1 MFSLKKLL
9 KKDTTSEQEA
19 VSQDSEYEILEV
31 TELSFIQTAK
41 IWVKKFFKVKKH
53 VIITAVSGGAAIAA
67 VAGIVITVSVVS
79 HIGKQKS
86 TDVAAVIED
95 TSTQMETAE
104 EIKAP
109 VLSLYLE
116 AVADENTIT
125 ASVYG
130 EDGEI
135 LSGHE
140 LVFNLLSGSKE
151 DNEEQI
157 EKLKSAYVGQN
168 VEDVDKEVYEDD
180 DKDGIVLMPDL
191 ETGTYTLVVQAEEGY
206 KTPDAAEATVE
217 TFAVMDNI
225 MEKVVADSAAT
236 QKEDPSKNR
245 ANSTPAV
252 SVPETTAAA
261 GEVNV
266 TTLKKSGDNIIY
278 KITGRS
284 TIQLTDDQVSKYTA
298 GSVLI
303 DNNSVSAYSGYIYET
318 GKVQVTGGQ
327 ADVVTKFLVPEYN
340 ISAENVEITD
350 NTTMLLADNVKETA
364 AESKETQNETKT
376 SVGETVKESTK
387 AEETTQSQETT
398 KSDNIKP
405 SNAEST
411 TAGKNYVLFSLEA
424 ETETIYANGWQNI
437 QGKTYYF
444 RDSQAVTGWN
454 QIDGLQYY
462 FNADGSLGS
471 HLVIDISTYNGDI
484 NWNQVK
490 AAGIDYAIIRV
501 GYRGYETARLVK
513 DKRFDTNMRN
523 ATAAG
528 VKVGAYIVTQAVNTN
543 EAVEEA
549 SFIIS
554 ACSGY
559 NVSLPLAIDVESAG
573 NGSGRGD
580 KISVAERTAVI
591 NAFVQTVRG
600 SGYSAMVYANKDWM
614 TNRINAGGLV
624 GGSTVWLAQYRSSCT
639 YGGSYQMWQFTESGS
654 ISGISGNVD
663 ISAWK
668 Y

>member
-9 KKDTTSEQEA
+9 KKDTISEQEV
-19 VSQDSEYEILEV
+19 VSQDSEYEMLEI

-41 IWVKKFFKVKKH
+41 IWLQDFFRVKKH
-53 VIITAVSGGAAIAA
+53 VIITAVCGGAVVVA
-67 VAGIVITVSVVS
+67 VAGIVITVSFVS
-79 HIGKQKS
+79 RIGKQKS
-86 TDVAAVIED
+86 TDVAAAIED

-104 EIKAP
+104 EMKAP

-135 LSGHE
+135 LSGHN

-151 DNEEQI
+151 DNEEKI
-157 EKLKSAYVGQN
+157 EKLKSAYAGQN

-180 DKDGIVLMPDL
+180 DKDGTVLMPDL

-217 TFAVMDNI
+217 TFAVMDDI

-245 ANSTPAV
+245 SNSSPAV
-252 SVPETTAAA
+252 SVPETTASA

-266 TTLKKSGDNIIY
+266 TALKKSGDNIIY

-284 TIQLTDDQVSKYTA
+284 TMQLTDDEAARYTA

-303 DNNSVSAYSGYIYET
+303 DDQSVSAYSGYIYET
-318 GKVQVTGGQ
+318 GKIQITGGQ
-327 ADVVTKFLVPEYN
+327 ADVVTKFLVPERN
-340 ISAENVEITD
+340 ISAENVEMTN
-350 NTTMLLADNVKETA
+350 NTTVFADNLKETA
-364 AESKETQNETKT
+364 AGTKETQSETKT
-376 SVGETVKESTK
+376 IGESTK
-387 AEETTQSQETT
+387 SEETTKGENT
-398 KSDNIKP
+398 KPSDNQ
-405 SNAEST
+405 SMA
-411 TAGKNYVLFSLEA
+411 ARKNYVLLSLEA
-424 ETETIYANGWQNI
+424 ETETVYADGWQNI

-444 RDSQAVTGWN
+444 RNSQAVTGWN

-462 FNADGSLGS
+462 FNGDGSLGS
-471 HLVIDISTYNGDI
+471 HLVIDVSTYNGDI
-484 NWNQVK
+484 DWNRVK

-559 NVSLPLAIDVESAG
+559 NVFLPLAIDVESAG
-573 NGSGRGD
+573 NGRGRGD

-591 NAFVQTVRG
+591 NAFVQTIRG
-600 SGYSAMVYANKDWM
+600 AGYSAMVYANKDWM
-614 TNRINAGGLV
+614 TNRINAGGLAS
-624 GGSTVWLAQYRSSCT
+624 GSTVWLAQYRSSCT

-654 ISGISGNVD
+654 IPGISGNVD
-663 ISAWK
+663 MSAWK

>member
-1 MFSLKKLL
+1 MFSLKKLF
-9 KKDTTSEQEA
+9 KKDTISEQEV
-19 VSQDSEYEILEV
+19 VSQDSEYEILEI

-41 IWVKKFFKVKKH
+41 IWLQNFFRVKKH
-53 VIITAVSGGAAIAA
+53 VIITAVSGGAVVVA

-79 HIGKQKS
+79 RIGKQKS
-86 TDVAAVIED
+86 TDVAAAIED

-104 EIKAP
+104 EMKAP

-135 LSGHE
+135 LSGHN

-157 EKLKSAYVGQN
+157 EKLKSAYAGQN

-180 DKDGIVLMPDL
+180 DKDGTVLMPDL

-206 KTPDAAEATVE
+206 KTSDAAEATVE
-217 TFAVMDNI
+217 TFAVMDDI

-236 QKEDPSKNR
+236 QKEDPSKHR
-245 ANSTPAV
+245 SNSSPAV
-252 SVPETTAAA
+252 SVPETTASA
-261 GEVNV
+261 GQVNV
-266 TTLKKSGDNIIY
+266 TALKKSGDNIIY

-284 TIQLTDDQVSKYTA
+284 TMQLTDDEAARYTA

-303 DNNSVSAYSGYIYET
+303 DDHSVSAYSGYIYET
-318 GKVQVTGGQ
+318 GKIQITGGQ
-327 ADVVTKFLVPEYN
+327 ADVVTKFLVPERN
-340 ISAENVEITD
+340 ISAENVEMIN
-350 NTTMLLADNVKETA
+350 NTTVFADNLKETA
-364 AESKETQNETKT
+364 AGTKETQSETKT
-376 SVGETVKESTK
+376 TGESTK
-387 AEETTQSQETT
+387 SEETTKGENT
-398 KSDNIKP
+398 KPSDNQ
-405 SNAEST
+405 SMA
-411 TAGKNYVLFSLEA
+411 ARKNYVLLSLEA
-424 ETETIYANGWQNI
+424 ETETVYADGWQNI

-444 RDSQAVTGWN
+444 RNSQAVTGWN

-462 FNADGSLGS
+462 FNGDGSLGS
-471 HLVIDISTYNGDI
+471 HLVIDVSTYNGDI
-484 NWNQVK
+484 DWNRVK
-490 AAGIDYAIIRV
+490 EAGIDYAIIRV

-513 DKRFDTNMRN
+513 DKRFDTNMSN

-554 ACSGY
+554 SCSGY

-591 NAFVQTVRG
+591 NAFVQTIRG
-600 SGYSAMVYANKDWM
+600 AGYSAMVYANKDWM
-614 TNRINAGGLV
+614 TNRINAGGLAS
-624 GGSTVWLAQYRSSCT
+624 GSTVWLAQYRSSCT

-654 ISGISGNVD
+654 IPGISGNVD
-663 ISAWK
+663 MSAWK

>member
-1 MFSLKKLL
+1 MFSLKKLF
-9 KKDTTSEQEA
+9 KKDTISEQEV
-19 VSQDSEYEILEV
+19 VSQDSEYEILEI

-41 IWVKKFFKVKKH
+41 IWLQNFFRVKKH
-53 VIITAVSGGAAIAA
+53 VIITAVSGGAVVVA

-79 HIGKQKS
+79 RIGKQKS
-86 TDVAAVIED
+86 TDVAAAIED

-104 EIKAP
+104 EMKAP

-135 LSGHE
+135 LSGHN

-151 DNEEQI
+151 DNEEKI
-157 EKLKSAYVGQN
+157 EKLKSAYSGQN

-180 DKDGIVLMPDL
+180 DKDGTVLMPDL

-217 TFAVMDNI
+217 TFAVMDDI

-236 QKEDPSKNR
+236 QKEDPSKHR
-245 ANSTPAV
+245 SNSSPAV
-252 SVPETTAAA
+252 SVPETTASA
-261 GEVNV
+261 GQVNV
-266 TTLKKSGDNIIY
+266 TALKKSGDNIIY

-284 TIQLTDDQVSKYTA
+284 TMQLTDDEAARYTA

-303 DNNSVSAYSGYIYET
+303 DDHSVSAYSGYIYET
-318 GKVQVTGGQ
+318 GKIQITGGQ
-327 ADVVTKFLVPEYN
+327 ADVVTKFLVPERN
-340 ISAENVEITD
+340 ISAENVEMIN
-350 NTTMLLADNVKETA
+350 NTTVFADNLKETA
-364 AESKETQNETKT
+364 AGTKETQSETKT
-376 SVGETVKESTK
+376 TGESTK
-387 AEETTQSQETT
+387 SEETTKGENT
-398 KSDNIKP
+398 KPSDNQ
-405 SNAEST
+405 SMA
-411 TAGKNYVLFSLEA
+411 ARKNYVLLSLEA
-424 ETETIYANGWQNI
+424 ETETVYADGWQNI

-444 RDSQAVTGWN
+444 RNSQAVTGWN

-462 FNADGSLGS
+462 FNGDGSLGS
-471 HLVIDISTYNGDI
+471 HLVIDVSTYNGDI
-484 NWNQVK
+484 DWNRVK
-490 AAGIDYAIIRV
+490 EAGIDYAIIRV

-513 DKRFDTNMRN
+513 DKRFDTNMSN

-543 EAVEEA
+543 EDVEEA

-554 ACSGY
+554 SCSGY

-591 NAFVQTVRG
+591 NAFVQTIRG
-600 SGYSAMVYANKDWM
+600 AGYSAMVYANKDWM
-614 TNRINAGGLV
+614 TNRINAGGLAS
-624 GGSTVWLAQYRSSCT
+624 GSTVWLAQYRSSCT

-654 ISGISGNVD
+654 IPGISGNVD
-663 ISAWK
+663 MSAWK

>member
-1 MFSLKKLL
+1 MFSLKKLF
-9 KKDTTSEQEA
+9 KKDTISEQDV
-19 VSQDSEYEILEV
+19 VSHDSEYEILEI

-41 IWVKKFFKVKKH
+41 IWLQDFFRVKKH
-53 VIITAVSGGAAIAA
+53 VIITAVSGGAVVVA

-79 HIGKQKS
+79 RIGKQKS
-86 TDVAAVIED
+86 TDVAAAIED

-104 EIKAP
+104 EMKAP

-135 LSGHE
+135 LSGHN

-157 EKLKSAYVGQN
+157 EKLKSAYAGQN

-180 DKDGIVLMPDL
+180 DKDGTVLMPDL

-217 TFAVMDNI
+217 TFAVMDDI

-236 QKEDPSKNR
+236 QKEDPSKHR
-245 ANSTPAV
+245 SNSSPAV
-252 SVPETTAAA
+252 SVPETTASA
-261 GEVNV
+261 GQVNV
-266 TTLKKSGDNIIY
+266 TALKKSGDNIIY

-284 TIQLTDDQVSKYTA
+284 TMQLTDDEAARYTA

-303 DNNSVSAYSGYIYET
+303 DDHSVSAYSGYIYET
-318 GKVQVTGGQ
+318 GKIQITGGQ
-327 ADVVTKFLVPEYN
+327 ADVVTKFLVPERN
-340 ISAENVEITD
+340 ISAENVEMIN
-350 NTTMLLADNVKETA
+350 NTTVFADNLKETA
-364 AESKETQNETKT
+364 AGTKETQSETKT
-376 SVGETVKESTK
+376 TGESTK
-387 AEETTQSQETT
+387 SEETTKGENT
-398 KSDNIKP
+398 KPSDNQ
-405 SNAEST
+405 SMA
-411 TAGKNYVLFSLEA
+411 ARKNYVLLSLEA
-424 ETETIYANGWQNI
+424 ETETVYADGWQNI

-444 RDSQAVTGWN
+444 RNSQAVTGWN

-462 FNADGSLGS
+462 FNGDGSLGS
-471 HLVIDISTYNGDI
+471 HLVIDVSNYNGDI
-484 NWNQVK
+484 DWNRVK
-490 AAGIDYAIIRV
+490 EAGIDYAIIRV

-513 DKRFDTNMRN
+513 DKRFDTNMSN

-554 ACSGY
+554 SCSGY

-591 NAFVQTVRG
+591 NAFVQTIRG
-600 SGYSAMVYANKDWM
+600 AGYSAMVYANKDWM
-614 TNRINAGGLV
+614 TNRINAGGLAS
-624 GGSTVWLAQYRSSCT
+624 GSTVWLAQYRSSCT

-654 ISGISGNVD
+654 IPGISGNVD
-663 ISAWK
+663 MSAWK

>member
-1 MFSLKKLL
+1 MFSLKKLF
-9 KKDTTSEQEA
+9 KKDTISEQEV
-19 VSQDSEYEILEV
+19 VSQDSEYEILEI

-41 IWVKKFFKVKKH
+41 IWLQNFFRVKKH
-53 VIITAVSGGAAIAA
+53 VIITAVSGGAVVVA

-79 HIGKQKS
+79 RIGKQKS
-86 TDVAAVIED
+86 TDVAAAIED

-104 EIKAP
+104 EMKAP

-135 LSGHE
+135 LSGHN

-151 DNEEQI
+151 DNEEKI
-157 EKLKSAYVGQN
+157 EKLKSAYAGQN

-180 DKDGIVLMPDL
+180 DKDGTVLMPDL

-217 TFAVMDNI
+217 TFAVMDDI

-236 QKEDPSKNR
+236 QKEDPSKHR
-245 ANSTPAV
+245 SNSSPAV
-252 SVPETTAAA
+252 SVPETTASA
-261 GEVNV
+261 GQVNV
-266 TTLKKSGDNIIY
+266 TALKKSGDNIIY

-284 TIQLTDDQVSKYTA
+284 TMQLTDDEAARYTA

-303 DNNSVSAYSGYIYET
+303 DDHSVSAYSGYIYET
-318 GKVQVTGGQ
+318 GKIQITGGQ
-327 ADVVTKFLVPEYN
+327 ADVVTKFLVPERN
-340 ISAENVEITD
+340 ISAENVEMIN
-350 NTTMLLADNVKETA
+350 NTTVFADNLKETA
-364 AESKETQNETKT
+364 AGTKETQSETKT
-376 SVGETVKESTK
+376 TGESTK
-387 AEETTQSQETT
+387 SEETTKGENT
-398 KSDNIKP
+398 KPSDNQ
-405 SNAEST
+405 SMA
-411 TAGKNYVLFSLEA
+411 ARKNYVLLSLEA
-424 ETETIYANGWQNI
+424 ETETVYADGWQNI

-444 RDSQAVTGWN
+444 RNSQAVTGWN

-462 FNADGSLGS
+462 FNGDGSLGS
-471 HLVIDISTYNGDI
+471 HLVIDVSTYNGDI
-484 NWNQVK
+484 DWNRVK
-490 AAGIDYAIIRV
+490 EAGIDYAIIRV

-513 DKRFDTNMRN
+513 DKRFDTNMSN

-554 ACSGY
+554 SCSGD

-591 NAFVQTVRG
+591 NAFVQTIRG
-600 SGYSAMVYANKDWM
+600 AGYSAMVYANKDWM
-614 TNRINAGGLV
+614 TNRINAGGLAS
-624 GGSTVWLAQYRSSCT
+624 GSTVWLAQYRSSCT

-654 ISGISGNVD
+654 IPGISGNVD
-663 ISAWK
+663 MSAWK

>member
-1 MFSLKKLL
+1 MFSLKKLF
-9 KKDTTSEQEA
+9 KKDTISEQEV
-19 VSQDSEYEILEV
+19 VSQDSEYEILEI

-41 IWVKKFFKVKKH
+41 IWLQNFFRVKKH
-53 VIITAVSGGAAIAA
+53 VIITAVSGGAVVVA

-79 HIGKQKS
+79 RIGKQKS
-86 TDVAAVIED
+86 TDVAAAIED

-104 EIKAP
+104 EMKAP

-135 LSGHE
+135 LSGHN

-151 DNEEQI
+151 DNEEKI
-157 EKLKSAYVGQN
+157 EKLKSAYAGQN

-180 DKDGIVLMPDL
+180 DKDGTVLMLDL

-217 TFAVMDNI
+217 TFAVMDDI

-245 ANSTPAV
+245 SNSSPAV
-252 SVPETTAAA
+252 SVPETTASA
-261 GEVNV
+261 GQVNV
-266 TTLKKSGDNIIY
+266 TALKKSGDNIIY

-284 TIQLTDDQVSKYTA
+284 TMQLTDDEAARYTA

-303 DNNSVSAYSGYIYET
+303 DDQSVSAYSGYIYET
-318 GKVQVTGGQ
+318 GKIQITGGQ
-327 ADVVTKFLVPEYN
+327 ADVVTKFLVPERN
-340 ISAENVEITD
+340 ISAENVEMIN
-350 NTTMLLADNVKETA
+350 NTTVFADNLKETA
-364 AESKETQNETKT
+364 AGTKETQSETKT
-376 SVGETVKESTK
+376 TGESTK
-387 AEETTQSQETT
+387 SEETTKGENT
-398 KSDNIKP
+398 KPSDNQ
-405 SNAEST
+405 SMA
-411 TAGKNYVLFSLEA
+411 ARKNYVLLSLEA
-424 ETETIYANGWQNI
+424 ETETVYADGWQNI

-444 RDSQAVTGWN
+444 RNSQAVTGWN

-462 FNADGSLGS
+462 FNGDGSLGS
-471 HLVIDISTYNGDI
+471 HLVIDVSTYNGDI
-484 NWNQVK
+484 DWNRVK
-490 AAGIDYAIIRV
+490 EAGIDYAIIRV

-513 DKRFDTNMRN
+513 DKRFDTNMSN

-591 NAFVQTVRG
+591 NAFVQTIRG
-600 SGYSAMVYANKDWM
+600 AGYSAMVYANKDWM
-614 TNRINAGGLV
+614 TNRINAGGLAS
-624 GGSTVWLAQYRSSCT
+624 GSTVWLAQYRSSCT

-654 ISGISGNVD
+654 IPGISGNVD
-663 ISAWK
+663 MSAWK

>member
-1 MFSLKKLL
+1 MFSLKKLF
-9 KKDTTSEQEA
+9 KKDTISEQEV
-19 VSQDSEYEILEV
+19 VSQDSEYEILEI

-41 IWVKKFFKVKKH
+41 IWLQNFFRVKKH
-53 VIITAVSGGAAIAA
+53 VIITAVSGGAVVVA

-79 HIGKQKS
+79 RIGKQKS
-86 TDVAAVIED
+86 TDVAAAIED

-104 EIKAP
+104 EMKAP

-135 LSGHE
+135 LSGHN

-151 DNEEQI
+151 DNEEKI
-157 EKLKSAYVGQN
+157 EKLKSAYAGQN
-168 VEDVDKEVYEDD
+168 VEDVDQEVYEDD
-180 DKDGIVLMPDL
+180 DKDGTVLMPDL

-217 TFAVMDNI
+217 TFAVMDDI

-236 QKEDPSKNR
+236 QKEDPSKHR
-245 ANSTPAV
+245 SNSSPAV
-252 SVPETTAAA
+252 SVPETTASA
-261 GEVNV
+261 GQVNV
-266 TTLKKSGDNIIY
+266 TALKKSGDNIIY

-284 TIQLTDDQVSKYTA
+284 TMQLTDDEAARYTA

-303 DNNSVSAYSGYIYET
+303 DDHSVSAYSGYIYET
-318 GKVQVTGGQ
+318 GKIQITGGQ
-327 ADVVTKFLVPEYN
+327 ADVVTKFLVPERN
-340 ISAENVEITD
+340 ISAENVEMIN
-350 NTTMLLADNVKETA
+350 NTTVFADNLKETA
-364 AESKETQNETKT
+364 AGTKETQSETKT
-376 SVGETVKESTK
+376 TGESTK
-387 AEETTQSQETT
+387 SEETTKGENT
-398 KSDNIKP
+398 KPSDNQ
-405 SNAEST
+405 SMA
-411 TAGKNYVLFSLEA
+411 ARKNYVLLSLEA
-424 ETETIYANGWQNI
+424 ETETVYADGWQNI

-444 RDSQAVTGWN
+444 RNSQAVTGWN

-462 FNADGSLGS
+462 FNGDGSLGS
-471 HLVIDISTYNGDI
+471 HLVIDVSTYNGYID
-484 NWNQVK
+484 WNRVK
-490 AAGIDYAIIRV
+490 EAGIDYAIIRV

-513 DKRFDTNMRN
+513 DKRFDTNMSN

-591 NAFVQTVRG
+591 NAFVQTIRG
-600 SGYSAMVYANKDWM
+600 AGYSAMVYANKDWM
-614 TNRINAGGLV
+614 TNRINAGGLAS
-624 GGSTVWLAQYRSSCT
+624 GSTVWLAQYRSSCT

-654 ISGISGNVD
+654 IPGISGNVD
-663 ISAWK
+663 MSAWK

>member
-1 MFSLKKLL
+1 MFSLKKLF
-9 KKDTTSEQEA
+9 KKDTISEQEV
-19 VSQDSEYEILEV
+19 VSQDSEYEILEI

-41 IWVKKFFKVKKH
+41 IWLQNFFRVKKH
-53 VIITAVSGGAAIAA
+53 VIITAVSGGAVVVA

-79 HIGKQKS
+79 RIGKQKS
-86 TDVAAVIED
+86 TDVAAAIED

-104 EIKAP
+104 EMKAP

-135 LSGHE
+135 LSGHN

-151 DNEEQI
+151 DNEEKI
-157 EKLKSAYVGQN
+157 EKLKSAYAGQN

-180 DKDGIVLMPDL
+180 DKDGTVLMPDL

-217 TFAVMDNI
+217 TFAVMDDI

-245 ANSTPAV
+245 SNSSPAV
-252 SVPETTAAA
+252 SVPETTASA
-261 GEVNV
+261 GQVNV
-266 TTLKKSGDNIIY
+266 TALKKSGDNIIY

-284 TIQLTDDQVSKYTA
+284 TMQLTDDEAARYTA

-303 DNNSVSAYSGYIYET
+303 DDQSVSAYSGYIYET
-318 GKVQVTGGQ
+318 GKIQITGGQ
-327 ADVVTKFLVPEYN
+327 ADVVTKFLVPERN
-340 ISAENVEITD
+340 ISAENVEMIN
-350 NTTMLLADNVKETA
+350 NTTVFADNLKETA
-364 AESKETQNETKT
+364 AGTKETQSETKT
-376 SVGETVKESTK
+376 TGESTK
-387 AEETTQSQETT
+387 SEETTKGENT
-398 KSDNIKP
+398 KPSDNQ
-405 SNAEST
+405 SMA
-411 TAGKNYVLFSLEA
+411 ARKNYVLLSLEA
-424 ETETIYANGWQNI
+424 ETETVYADGWQNI

-444 RDSQAVTGWN
+444 RNSQAVTGWN

-462 FNADGSLGS
+462 FNGDGSLGS
-471 HLVIDISTYNGDI
+471 HLVIDVSTYNGDI
-484 NWNQVK
+484 DWDRVK
-490 AAGIDYAIIRV
+490 EAGIDYAIIRV

-513 DKRFDTNMRN
+513 DKRFDTNMSN

-554 ACSGY
+554 SCSGY

-591 NAFVQTVRG
+591 NAFVQTIRG
-600 SGYSAMVYANKDWM
+600 AGYSAMVYANKDWM
-614 TNRINAGGLV
+614 TNRINAGGLAS
-624 GGSTVWLAQYRSSCT
+624 GSTVWLAQYRSSCT

-654 ISGISGNVD
+654 IPGISGNVD
-663 ISAWK
+663 MSAWK

>member
-1 MFSLKKLL
+1 MFSLKKLF
-9 KKDTTSEQEA
+9 KKDTISEQEV
-19 VSQDSEYEILEV
+19 VSQDSEYEILEI

-41 IWVKKFFKVKKH
+41 IWLQNFFRVKKH
-53 VIITAVSGGAAIAA
+53 VIITAVSGGAVVVA

-79 HIGKQKS
+79 RIGKQKS
-86 TDVAAVIED
+86 TDVAAAIED

-104 EIKAP
+104 EMKAP

-135 LSGHE
+135 LSGHN

-151 DNEEQI
+151 DNEEKI
-157 EKLKSAYVGQN
+157 EKLKSAYAGQN

-180 DKDGIVLMPDL
+180 DKDGTVLMPDL

-217 TFAVMDNI
+217 TFAVMDDI

-236 QKEDPSKNR
+236 QKEDPSKHR
-245 ANSTPAV
+245 SNSSPAV
-252 SVPETTAAA
+252 SVPETTASA
-261 GEVNV
+261 GQVNV
-266 TTLKKSGDNIIY
+266 TALKKSGDNIIY

-284 TIQLTDDQVSKYTA
+284 TMQLTDDEAARYTA

-303 DNNSVSAYSGYIYET
+303 DDHSVSAYSGYIYET
-318 GKVQVTGGQ
+318 GKIQITGGQ
-327 ADVVTKFLVPEYN
+327 ADVVTKFLVPERN
-340 ISAENVEITD
+340 ISAENVEMIN
-350 NTTMLLADNVKETA
+350 NTTVFADNLKETA
-364 AESKETQNETKT
+364 AGTKETQSETKT
-376 SVGETVKESTK
+376 TGESTK
-387 AEETTQSQETT
+387 SEETTKGENT
-398 KSDNIKP
+398 KPSDNQ
-405 SNAEST
+405 SMA
-411 TAGKNYVLFSLEA
+411 ARKNYVLLSLEA
-424 ETETIYANGWQNI
+424 ETETVYADGWQNI

-444 RDSQAVTGWN
+444 RNSQAVTGWN

-462 FNADGSLGS
+462 FNGDGSLGS
-471 HLVIDISTYNGDI
+471 HLVIDVSTYNGDI
-484 NWNQVK
+484 DWNRVK
-490 AAGIDYAIIRV
+490 EAGIDYAIIRV

-513 DKRFDTNMRN
+513 DKRFDTNMSN

-528 VKVGAYIVTQAVNTN
+528 VKVGAYIVSQAVNTN

-554 ACSGY
+554 SCSGY

-591 NAFVQTVRG
+591 NAFVQTIRG
-600 SGYSAMVYANKDWM
+600 AGYSAMVYANKDWM
-614 TNRINAGGLV
+614 TNRINAGGLAS
-624 GGSTVWLAQYRSSCT
+624 GSTVWLAQYRSSCT

-654 ISGISGNVD
+654 IPGISGNVD
-663 ISAWK
+663 MSAWK

>member
-1 MFSLKKLL
+1 MFSLKKLF
-9 KKDTTSEQEA
+9 KKDTISEQEV
-19 VSQDSEYEILEV
+19 VSQDSEYEILEI

-41 IWVKKFFKVKKH
+41 IWLQNFFRVKKH
-53 VIITAVSGGAAIAA
+53 VIITAVSGGAVVVA

-79 HIGKQKS
+79 RIGKQKS
-86 TDVAAVIED
+86 TDVAAAIED

-104 EIKAP
+104 EMKAP

-135 LSGHE
+135 LSGHN
-140 LVFNLLSGSKE
+140 LVFNLLSRSKE
-151 DNEEQI
+151 DNEEKI
-157 EKLKSAYVGQN
+157 EKLKSAYAGQN

-180 DKDGIVLMPDL
+180 DKDGTVLMPDL

-217 TFAVMDNI
+217 TFAVMDDI

-245 ANSTPAV
+245 SNSSPAV
-252 SVPETTAAA
+252 SVPETTASA
-261 GEVNV
+261 GQVNV
-266 TTLKKSGDNIIY
+266 TALKKSGDNIIY

-284 TIQLTDDQVSKYTA
+284 TMQLTDDEAARYTA

-303 DNNSVSAYSGYIYET
+303 DDQSVSAYSGYIYET
-318 GKVQVTGGQ
+318 GKIQITGGQ
-327 ADVVTKFLVPEYN
+327 ADVVTKFLVPERN
-340 ISAENVEITD
+340 ISAENVEMIN
-350 NTTMLLADNVKETA
+350 NTTVFADNLKETA
-364 AESKETQNETKT
+364 AGTKETQSETKT
-376 SVGETVKESTK
+376 TGESTK
-387 AEETTQSQETT
+387 SEETTKGENT
-398 KSDNIKP
+398 KPSDNQ
-405 SNAEST
+405 SMA
-411 TAGKNYVLFSLEA
+411 ARKNYVLLSLEA
-424 ETETIYANGWQNI
+424 ETETVYADGWQNI

-444 RDSQAVTGWN
+444 RNSQAVTGWN

-462 FNADGSLGS
+462 FNGDGSLGS
-471 HLVIDISTYNGDI
+471 HLVIDVSTYNGDI
-484 NWNQVK
+484 DWDRVK
-490 AAGIDYAIIRV
+490 EAGIDYAIIRV

-513 DKRFDTNMRN
+513 DKRFDTNMSN

-554 ACSGY
+554 SCSGY

-591 NAFVQTVRG
+591 NAFVQTIRG
-600 SGYSAMVYANKDWM
+600 AGYSAMVYANKDWM
-614 TNRINAGGLV
+614 TNRINAGGLAS
-624 GGSTVWLAQYRSSCT
+624 GSTVWLAQYRSRCT

-654 ISGISGNVD
+654 IPGISGNVD
-663 ISAWK
+663 MSAWK

>member
-1 MFSLKKLL
+1 MFSLKKLF
-9 KKDTTSEQEA
+9 KKDTISEQEV
-19 VSQDSEYEILEV
+19 VSQDSEYEILEI

-41 IWVKKFFKVKKH
+41 IWLQNFFRVKKH
-53 VIITAVSGGAAIAA
+53 VIITAVSGGAVVVA

-79 HIGKQKS
+79 RIGKQKS
-86 TDVAAVIED
+86 TDVAAAIED

-104 EIKAP
+104 EMKAP

-135 LSGHE
+135 LSGHN

-151 DNEEQI
+151 DNEEKI
-157 EKLKSAYVGQN
+157 EKLKSAYAGQN

-180 DKDGIVLMPDL
+180 DKDGTVLMPDL

-217 TFAVMDNI
+217 TFAVMDDI

-236 QKEDPSKNR
+236 QKEDPSR
-245 ANSTPAV
+245 HRSNSSPAV
-252 SVPETTAAA
+252 SVPETTASA
-261 GEVNV
+261 GQVNV
-266 TTLKKSGDNIIY
+266 TALKKSGDNIIY

-284 TIQLTDDQVSKYTA
+284 TMQLTDDEAARYTA

-303 DNNSVSAYSGYIYET
+303 DDHSVSAYSGYIYET
-318 GKVQVTGGQ
+318 GKIQITGGQ
-327 ADVVTKFLVPEYN
+327 ADVVTKFLVPERN
-340 ISAENVEITD
+340 ISAENVEMIN
-350 NTTMLLADNVKETA
+350 NTTVFADNLKETA
-364 AESKETQNETKT
+364 AGTKETQSETKT
-376 SVGETVKESTK
+376 TGESTK
-387 AEETTQSQETT
+387 SEETTKGENT
-398 KSDNIKP
+398 KPSDNQ
-405 SNAEST
+405 SMA
-411 TAGKNYVLFSLEA
+411 ARKNYVLLSLEA
-424 ETETIYANGWQNI
+424 EIETVYADGWQNI

-444 RDSQAVTGWN
+444 RNSQAVTGWN

-462 FNADGSLGS
+462 FNGDGSLGS
-471 HLVIDISTYNGDI
+471 HLVIDVSTYNGDI
-484 NWNQVK
+484 DWNRVK
-490 AAGIDYAIIRV
+490 EAGIDYAIIRV

-513 DKRFDTNMRN
+513 DKRFDTNMSN

-591 NAFVQTVRG
+591 NAFVQTIRG
-600 SGYSAMVYANKDWM
+600 AGYSAMVYANKDWM
-614 TNRINAGGLV
+614 TNRINAGGLAS
-624 GGSTVWLAQYRSSCT
+624 GSTVWLAQYRSSCT

-654 ISGISGNVD
+654 IPGISGNVD
-663 ISAWK
+663 MSAWK

>member
-9 KKDTTSEQEA
+9 KKDTISEQEA
-19 VSQDSEYEILEV
+19 ASQDSEYEVLEV
-31 TELSFIQTAK
+31 TQLSFIQTAK
-41 IWVKKFFKVKKH
+41 IWLRDFFRVKKH
-53 VIITAVSGGAAIAA
+53 VIITAVSGGAVVVA

-79 HIGKQKS
+79 SIGKQKS
-86 TDVAAVIED
+86 TDVAAIED

-104 EIKAP
+104 EMKAP

-135 LSGHE
+135 LSGHN

-151 DNEEQI
+151 DNEEKI
-157 EKLKSAYVGQN
+157 EKLKSAYAGQN

-180 DKDGIVLMPDL
+180 DKDGTVLMPDL

-217 TFAVMDNI
+217 TFAVMDDI

-236 QKEDPSKNR
+236 QKEDPSKHR
-245 ANSTPAV
+245 SNSSPAV
-252 SVPETTAAA
+252 SVPETTASA
-261 GEVNV
+261 GQVNV
-266 TTLKKSGDNIIY
+266 TALKKSGDNIIY

-284 TIQLTDDQVSKYTA
+284 TMQLTDDEAARYTA

-303 DNNSVSAYSGYIYET
+303 DDHSVSANSGYIYET
-318 GKVQVTGGQ
+318 GKIQITGGQ
-327 ADVVTKFLVPEYN
+327 ADVVTKFLVPERN
-340 ISAENVEITD
+340 ISAENVEMIN
-350 NTTMLLADNVKETA
+350 NTTVFADNLKETA
-364 AESKETQNETKT
+364 AGTKETQSETKT
-376 SVGETVKESTK
+376 TGESTK
-387 AEETTQSQETT
+387 SEETTKGENT
-398 KSDNIKP
+398 KPSDNQ
-405 SNAEST
+405 SMA
-411 TAGKNYVLFSLEA
+411 ARKNYVLLSLEA
-424 ETETIYANGWQNI
+424 ETETVYADGWQNI

-444 RDSQAVTGWN
+444 RNSQAVTGWN

-462 FNADGSLGS
+462 FNGDGSLGS
-471 HLVIDISTYNGDI
+471 HLVIDVSTYNGDI
-484 NWNQVK
+484 DWNRVK
-490 AAGIDYAIIRV
+490 EAGIDYAIIRV

-513 DKRFDTNMRN
+513 DKRFDTNMSN

-554 ACSGY
+554 SCSGY

-591 NAFVQTVRG
+591 NAFVQTIRG
-600 SGYSAMVYANKDWM
+600 AGYSAMVYANKDWM
-614 TNRINAGGLV
+614 TNRINAGGLAS
-624 GGSTVWLAQYRSSCT
+624 GSTVWLAQYRSSCT

-654 ISGISGNVD
+654 IPGISGNVD
-663 ISAWK
+663 MSAWK

>member
-1 MFSLKKLL
+1 MFSLKKLF
-9 KKDTTSEQEA
+9 KKDTISEQEV
-19 VSQDSEYEILEV
+19 VSQDSEYEILEI

-41 IWVKKFFKVKKH
+41 IWLQNFFRVKKH
-53 VIITAVSGGAAIAA
+53 VIITAVSGGAVVVA

-79 HIGKQKS
+79 RIGKQKS
-86 TDVAAVIED
+86 TDVAAAIED

-104 EIKAP
+104 EMKAP

-135 LSGHE
+135 LSGHN

-151 DNEEQI
+151 DNEEKI
-157 EKLKSAYVGQN
+157 EKLKSAYAGQN

-180 DKDGIVLMPDL
+180 DKDGTVLMPDL

-206 KTPDAAEATVE
+206 KTPDVAEATVE
-217 TFAVMDNI
+217 TFAVMDDI

-236 QKEDPSKNR
+236 QKEDPSKHR
-245 ANSTPAV
+245 SNSSPTV
-252 SVPETTAAA
+252 SVPETTASA
-261 GEVNV
+261 GQVNV
-266 TTLKKSGDNIIY
+266 TALKKSGDNIIY

-284 TIQLTDDQVSKYTA
+284 TMQLTDDEAARYTA

-303 DNNSVSAYSGYIYET
+303 DDHSVSAYSGYIYET
-318 GKVQVTGGQ
+318 GKIQITGGQ
-327 ADVVTKFLVPEYN
+327 ADVVTEFLVPERN
-340 ISAENVEITD
+340 ISAENVEMIN
-350 NTTMLLADNVKETA
+350 NTTVFADNLKETA
-364 AESKETQNETKT
+364 AGTKETQSETKT
-376 SVGETVKESTK
+376 TGESTK
-387 AEETTQSQETT
+387 SEETTKGENT
-398 KSDNIKP
+398 KPSDNQ
-405 SNAEST
+405 SMASR
-411 TAGKNYVLFSLEA
+411 KNYVLLSLEA
-424 ETETIYANGWQNI
+424 ETETVYADGWQNI

-444 RDSQAVTGWN
+444 RNSQAVTGWN

-462 FNADGSLGS
+462 FNGDGSLGS
-471 HLVIDISTYNGDI
+471 HLVIDVSTYNGDI
-484 NWNQVK
+484 DWNRVK
-490 AAGIDYAIIRV
+490 EAGIDYAIIRV

-513 DKRFDTNMRN
+513 DKRFDTNMSN

-554 ACSGY
+554 SCSGY

-591 NAFVQTVRG
+591 NAFVQTIRG
-600 SGYSAMVYANKDWM
+600 AGYSAMVYANKDWM
-614 TNRINAGGLV
+614 TNRINAGGLAS
-624 GGSTVWLAQYRSSCT
+624 GSTVWLAQYRSSCT

-654 ISGISGNVD
+654 IPGISGNVD
-663 ISAWK
+663 MSAWK

>member
-1 MFSLKKLL
+1 MFSLKKLF
-9 KKDTTSEQEA
+9 KKDTISEQEV
-19 VSQDSEYEILEV
+19 VSQDSEYEILEI

-41 IWVKKFFKVKKH
+41 IWLQNFFRVKKH
-53 VIITAVSGGAAIAA
+53 VIITAVSGGAVVVA

-79 HIGKQKS
+79 RIGKQKS
-86 TDVAAVIED
+86 TDVAAAIED

-104 EIKAP
+104 EMKAP

-125 ASVYG
+125 ASVYD

-135 LSGHE
+135 LSGHN

-157 EKLKSAYVGQN
+157 EKLKSAYAGQN

-180 DKDGIVLMPDL
+180 DKDGTVLMPDL

-217 TFAVMDNI
+217 TFAVMDDI

-236 QKEDPSKNR
+236 QKEDPSKHR
-245 ANSTPAV
+245 SNSSPAV
-252 SVPETTAAA
+252 SVPETTASA
-261 GEVNV
+261 GQVNV
-266 TTLKKSGDNIIY
+266 TALKKSGDNIIY

-284 TIQLTDDQVSKYTA
+284 TMQLTDDEAARYTA

-303 DNNSVSAYSGYIYET
+303 DDHSVSAYSGYIYET
-318 GKVQVTGGQ
+318 GKIQITGGQ
-327 ADVVTKFLVPEYN
+327 ADVVTKFLVPERN
-340 ISAENVEITD
+340 ISAENVEMIN
-350 NTTMLLADNVKETA
+350 NTTVFADNLKETA
-364 AESKETQNETKT
+364 AGTKETQSETKT
-376 SVGETVKESTK
+376 TGESTK
-387 AEETTQSQETT
+387 SEETTKGENT
-398 KSDNIKP
+398 KPSDNQ
-405 SNAEST
+405 SMA
-411 TAGKNYVLFSLEA
+411 ARKNYVLLSLEA
-424 ETETIYANGWQNI
+424 ETETVYADGWQNI

-444 RDSQAVTGWN
+444 RNSQAVTGWN

-462 FNADGSLGS
+462 FNGDGSLGS
-471 HLVIDISTYNGDI
+471 HLVIDVSTYNGDI
-484 NWNQVK
+484 DWNRVK
-490 AAGIDYAIIRV
+490 EAGIDYAIIRV

-513 DKRFDTNMRN
+513 DKRFDTNMSN

-554 ACSGY
+554 SCSGY

-591 NAFVQTVRG
+591 NAFVQTIRG
-600 SGYSAMVYANKDWM
+600 AGYSAMVYANKDWM
-614 TNRINAGGLV
+614 TNRINAGGLAS
-624 GGSTVWLAQYRSSCT
+624 GSTVWLAQYRSSCT

-654 ISGISGNVD
+654 IPGISGNVD
-663 ISAWK
+663 MSAWK

>member
-1 MFSLKKLL
+1 MFSLKKLF
-9 KKDTTSEQEA
+9 KKDTISEQEV
-19 VSQDSEYEILEV
+19 VSQDSEYEILEI

-41 IWVKKFFKVKKH
+41 IWLQDFFRVKKH
-53 VIITAVSGGAAIAA
+53 VIITAVSGGAVVVA

-79 HIGKQKS
+79 RIGKQKS
-86 TDVAAVIED
+86 TDVAAAIED

-104 EIKAP
+104 EMKAP

-135 LSGHE
+135 LSGHN

-151 DNEEQI
+151 DNEEKI
-157 EKLKSAYVGQN
+157 EKLKSAYAGQN

-180 DKDGIVLMPDL
+180 DKDGTVLMPDL

-217 TFAVMDNI
+217 TFAVMDDI

-245 ANSTPAV
+245 SNSSPAV
-252 SVPETTAAA
+252 SVPETTASA
-261 GEVNV
+261 GQVNV
-266 TTLKKSGDNIIY
+266 TALKKSGDNIIY

-284 TIQLTDDQVSKYTA
+284 TMQLTDDETARYTA

-303 DNNSVSAYSGYIYET
+303 DDHSVSAYSGYIYET
-318 GKVQVTGGQ
+318 GKIQITGGQ
-327 ADVVTKFLVPEYN
+327 ADVVTKFLVPERN
-340 ISAENVEITD
+340 ISAENVEMIN
-350 NTTMLLADNVKETA
+350 NTTVFADNLKETA
-364 AESKETQNETKT
+364 AGTKETQSETKT
-376 SVGETVKESTK
+376 TGESTK
-387 AEETTQSQETT
+387 SEETSKTEETTKGENT
-398 KSDNIKP
+398 KPSDNQ
-405 SNAEST
+405 SMA
-411 TAGKNYVLFSLEA
+411 ARKNYVLLSLEA
-424 ETETIYANGWQNI
+424 ETETVYADGWQNI

-444 RDSQAVTGWN
+444 RNSQAVTGWN

-462 FNADGSLGS
+462 FNGDGSLGS
-471 HLVIDISTYNGDI
+471 HLVIDVSTYNGDI
-484 NWNQVK
+484 DWNRVK
-490 AAGIDYAIIRV
+490 EAGIDYAIIRV

-591 NAFVQTVRG
+591 NAFVQTIRG
-600 SGYSAMVYANKDWM
+600 AGYSAMVYANKDWM
-614 TNRINAGGLV
+614 TNRINAGGLAS
-624 GGSTVWLAQYRSSCT
+624 GSTVWLAQYRSSCT

-654 ISGISGNVD
+654 IPGISGNVD
-663 ISAWK
+663 MSAWK

>member
-1 MFSLKKLL
+1 MFSLKKLF
-9 KKDTTSEQEA
+9 KKDTISEQEV
-19 VSQDSEYEILEV
+19 VSQDSEYEILEI

-41 IWVKKFFKVKKH
+41 IWLQDFFRVKKH
-53 VIITAVSGGAAIAA
+53 VIITAVCGGAVVVA

-79 HIGKQKS
+79 SIGKQKS
-86 TDVAAVIED
+86 TDVAAIED

-104 EIKAP
+104 EMKAP

-135 LSGHE
+135 LSGHN

-151 DNEEQI
+151 DNEEKI
-157 EKLKSAYVGQN
+157 EKLKSAYAGQN

-180 DKDGIVLMPDL
+180 DKDGTVLMSDL

-217 TFAVMDNI
+217 TFAVMDDI

-245 ANSTPAV
+245 SNSSPAV
-252 SVPETTAAA
+252 SVPETTASA

-266 TTLKKSGDNIIY
+266 TALKKSGDNIIY

-284 TIQLTDDQVSKYTA
+284 TMQLTDDEAARYTA

-303 DNNSVSAYSGYIYET
+303 DDHSVSAYSGYIYET
-318 GKVQVTGGQ
+318 GKIQITGGQ
-327 ADVVTKFLVPEYN
+327 ADVVTKFLVPERN
-340 ISAENVEITD
+340 ISAENVEMIN
-350 NTTMLLADNVKETA
+350 NTTVFADNLKETA
-364 AESKETQNETKT
+364 AGTKETQSETKT
-376 SVGETVKESTK
+376 TGESTK
-387 AEETTQSQETT
+387 TEETTKGENT
-398 KSDNIKP
+398 KPSDNQ
-405 SNAEST
+405 SMA
-411 TAGKNYVLFSLEA
+411 ARKNYVLLSLEA
-424 ETETIYANGWQNI
+424 ETETVYADGWQNI

-444 RDSQAVTGWN
+444 RNSQAVTGWN

-462 FNADGSLGS
+462 FNGDGSLGS
-471 HLVIDISTYNGDI
+471 HLVIDVSTYNGDI
-484 NWNQVK
+484 DWNRVK

-573 NGSGRGD
+573 NGRGRGD

-591 NAFVQTVRG
+591 NAFVQTIRG
-600 SGYSAMVYANKDWM
+600 AGYSAMVYANKDWM
-614 TNRINAGGLV
+614 TNRINAGGLAS
-624 GGSTVWLAQYRSSCT
+624 GSTVWLAQYRSSCT

-654 ISGISGNVD
+654 IPGISGNVD
-663 ISAWK
+663 MSAWK

>member
-1 MFSLKKLL
+1 MFSLKKLF
-9 KKDTTSEQEA
+9 KKDTISEQEV
-19 VSQDSEYEILEV
+19 VSQDSEYEILEI

-41 IWVKKFFKVKKH
+41 IWLQNFFRVKKH
-53 VIITAVSGGAAIAA
+53 VIITAVSGGAVVVA

-79 HIGKQKS
+79 RIGKQKS
-86 TDVAAVIED
+86 TDVAAAIED

-104 EIKAP
+104 EMKAP

-135 LSGHE
+135 LSGHN

-151 DNEEQI
+151 DNEEKI
-157 EKLKSAYVGQN
+157 EKLKSAYAGQN

-180 DKDGIVLMPDL
+180 DKDGTVLMPDL
-191 ETGTYTLVVQAEEGY
+191 ETGIYTLVVQAEEGY

-217 TFAVMDNI
+217 TFAVMDDI

-236 QKEDPSKNR
+236 QKEDPSR
-245 ANSTPAV
+245 HRSNSSPAV
-252 SVPETTAAA
+252 SVPETTASA
-261 GEVNV
+261 GQVNV
-266 TTLKKSGDNIIY
+266 TALKKSGDNIIY

-284 TIQLTDDQVSKYTA
+284 TMQLTDDEAARYTA

-303 DNNSVSAYSGYIYET
+303 DDHSVSAYSGYIYET
-318 GKVQVTGGQ
+318 GKIQITGGQ
-327 ADVVTKFLVPEYN
+327 ADVVTKFLVPERN
-340 ISAENVEITD
+340 ISAENVEMIN
-350 NTTMLLADNVKETA
+350 NTTVFADNLKETA
-364 AESKETQNETKT
+364 AGTKETQSETKT
-376 SVGETVKESTK
+376 TGESTK
-387 AEETTQSQETT
+387 SEETTKGENT
-398 KSDNIKP
+398 KPSDNQ
-405 SNAEST
+405 SMA
-411 TAGKNYVLFSLEA
+411 ARKNYVLLSLEA
-424 ETETIYANGWQNI
+424 ETETVYADGWQNI

-444 RDSQAVTGWN
+444 RNSQAVTGWN

-462 FNADGSLGS
+462 FNGDGSLGS
-471 HLVIDISTYNGDI
+471 HLVIDVSTYNGDI
-484 NWNQVK
+484 DWNRVK
-490 AAGIDYAIIRV
+490 EAGIDYAIIRV

-513 DKRFDTNMRN
+513 DKRFDTNMSN

-591 NAFVQTVRG
+591 NAFVQTIRG
-600 SGYSAMVYANKDWM
+600 AGYSAMVYANKDWM
-614 TNRINAGGLV
+614 TNRINAGGLAS
-624 GGSTVWLAQYRSSCT
+624 GSTVWLAQYRSSCT

-654 ISGISGNVD
+654 IPGISGNVD
-663 ISAWK
+663 MSAWK

>member
-1 MFSLKKLL
+1 MFSLKKLF
-9 KKDTTSEQEA
+9 KKDTISEQEA
-19 VSQDSEYEILEV
+19 ASQDSEYEVLEV
-31 TELSFIQTAK
+31 TQLSFIQTAK
-41 IWVKKFFKVKKH
+41 ICLRDFFRVKKH
-53 VIITAVSGGAAIAA
+53 VIITAVCGGAVVVA

-79 HIGKQKS
+79 RIGKQKS
-86 TDVAAVIED
+86 TDVAAAIED

-104 EIKAP
+104 EMKAP

-135 LSGHE
+135 LSGHN

-151 DNEEQI
+151 DNEEKI
-157 EKLKSAYVGQN
+157 EKLKSAYAGQN

-180 DKDGIVLMPDL
+180 DKDGTVLMPDL

-217 TFAVMDNI
+217 TFSVMDDI

-245 ANSTPAV
+245 SNSSPAV
-252 SVPETTAAA
+252 SVPETTASA

-266 TTLKKSGDNIIY
+266 TALKKSGDNIIY

-284 TIQLTDDQVSKYTA
+284 TMQLTDDETARYTA

-303 DNNSVSAYSGYIYET
+303 DDHSVSAYSGYIYET
-318 GKVQVTGGQ
+318 GKIQITGEQ
-327 ADVVTKFLVPEYN
+327 ADVVTKFLVPERN
-340 ISAENVEITD
+340 ISAENVEMSN
-350 NTTMLLADNVKETA
+350 NTTVFADNLKETA
-364 AESKETQNETKT
+364 AGTKETHSETKT
-376 SVGETVKESTK
+376 TGESTK
-387 AEETTQSQETT
+387 SEETTKGENT
-398 KSDNIKP
+398 KPSDNQ
-405 SNAEST
+405 ST
-411 TAGKNYVLFSLEA
+411 TARKNYVLLSLEA
-424 ETETIYANGWQNI
+424 ETETVYADGWQNI

-444 RDSQAVTGWN
+444 RNSQAVTGWN

-462 FNADGSLGS
+462 FNGDGSLGS
-471 HLVIDISTYNGDI
+471 HLVIDVSTYNGDI
-484 NWNQVK
+484 DWNRVK

-573 NGSGRGD
+573 NGKGRGD

-591 NAFVQTVRG
+591 NAFVQTIRG
-600 SGYSAMVYANKDWM
+600 AGYSAMVYANKDWM

-624 GGSTVWLAQYRSSCT
+624 SGSTVWLAQYRSSCT

-654 ISGISGNVD
+654 IPGISGNVD
-663 ISAWK
+663 MSAWK

>member
-1 MFSLKKLL
+1 MFSLKKLF
-9 KKDTTSEQEA
+9 KKDTISEQE
-19 VSQDSEYEILEV
+19 VVYQDSEYEILEI

-41 IWVKKFFKVKKH
+41 IWLQDFFRVKKH
-53 VIITAVSGGAAIAA
+53 VIITAVCGGAVVVA

-79 HIGKQKS
+79 RIGKQKS
-86 TDVAAVIED
+86 TDVAAAIED

-104 EIKAP
+104 EMKAP

-135 LSGHE
+135 LSGHN

-151 DNEEQI
+151 DNEEKI
-157 EKLKSAYVGQN
+157 EKLKSAYAGQN

-180 DKDGIVLMPDL
+180 DKDGTVLMPDL

-217 TFAVMDNI
+217 TFAVMDDI

-245 ANSTPAV
+245 SNSSPAV
-252 SVPETTAAA
+252 SVPETTASA

-266 TTLKKSGDNIIY
+266 TALKKSGDNIIY

-284 TIQLTDDQVSKYTA
+284 TMQLTDDEAARYTA

-303 DNNSVSAYSGYIYET
+303 DDQSVSANSGYIYET
-318 GKVQVTGGQ
+318 GKIQITGGQ
-327 ADVVTKFLVPEYN
+327 ADVVTKFLVPERN
-340 ISAENVEITD
+340 ISAENVEMTN
-350 NTTMLLADNVKETA
+350 NTTVFADNLKETA
-364 AESKETQNETKT
+364 AGTKETQSETKT
-376 SVGETVKESTK
+376 IGESTK
-387 AEETTQSQETT
+387 SEETT
-398 KSDNIKP
+398 KPSDNQ
-405 SNAEST
+405 SMA
-411 TAGKNYVLFSLEA
+411 ARKNYVLLSLEA
-424 ETETIYANGWQNI
+424 ETETVYADGWQNI

-444 RDSQAVTGWN
+444 RNSQAVTGWN

-462 FNADGSLGS
+462 FNGDGSLGS
-471 HLVIDISTYNGDI
+471 HLVIDVSTYNGDI
-484 NWNQVK
+484 DWSRVK

-573 NGSGRGD
+573 NGRGRGD

-591 NAFVQTVRG
+591 NAFVQTIRG
-600 SGYSAMVYANKDWM
+600 AGYSAMVYANKDWM
-614 TNRINAGGLV
+614 TNRINAGGLAS
-624 GGSTVWLAQYRSSCT
+624 GSTVWLAQYRSSCT

-654 ISGISGNVD
+654 IPGISGNVD
-663 ISAWK
+663 MSAWK

>member
-1 MFSLKKLL
+1 MFSLKKLF
-9 KKDTTSEQEA
+9 KKDTISEQEV
-19 VSQDSEYEILEV
+19 VSQDSEYEILEI

-41 IWVKKFFKVKKH
+41 IWLQNFFRVKKH
-53 VIITAVSGGAAIAA
+53 VIITAVSGGAVVVA

-79 HIGKQKS
+79 RIGKQKS
-86 TDVAAVIED
+86 TDVAAAIED

-104 EIKAP
+104 EMKAP

-135 LSGHE
+135 LSGHN

-151 DNEEQI
+151 DNEEKI
-157 EKLKSAYVGQN
+157 EKLKSAYAGQN

-180 DKDGIVLMPDL
+180 DKDGTVLMPDL
-191 ETGTYTLVVQAEEGY
+191 ETGTYTLVVQAEEWY

-217 TFAVMDNI
+217 TFAVMDDI

-245 ANSTPAV
+245 SNSSPAV
-252 SVPETTAAA
+252 SVPETTASA
-261 GEVNV
+261 GQVNV
-266 TTLKKSGDNIIY
+266 TALKKSGDNIIY

-284 TIQLTDDQVSKYTA
+284 TMQLTDDEAARYTA

-303 DNNSVSAYSGYIYET
+303 DDQSVSAYSGYIYET
-318 GKVQVTGGQ
+318 GKIQITGGQ
-327 ADVVTKFLVPEYN
+327 ADVVTKFLVPERN
-340 ISAENVEITD
+340 ISAENVEMIN
-350 NTTMLLADNVKETA
+350 NTTVFADNLKETA
-364 AESKETQNETKT
+364 AGTKETQSETKT
-376 SVGETVKESTK
+376 TGESTK
-387 AEETTQSQETT
+387 SEETTKGENT
-398 KSDNIKP
+398 KPSDNQ
-405 SNAEST
+405 SMA
-411 TAGKNYVLFSLEA
+411 ARKNYVLLSLEA
-424 ETETIYANGWQNI
+424 ETETVYADGWQNI

-444 RDSQAVTGWN
+444 RNSQAVTGWN

-462 FNADGSLGS
+462 FNGDGSLGS
-471 HLVIDISTYNGDI
+471 HLVIDVSTYNGDI
-484 NWNQVK
+484 DWDRVK
-490 AAGIDYAIIRV
+490 EAGIDYAIIRV

-513 DKRFDTNMRN
+513 DKRFDTNMSN

-554 ACSGY
+554 SCSGY

-591 NAFVQTVRG
+591 NAFVQTIRG
-600 SGYSAMVYANKDWM
+600 AGYSAMVYANKDWM
-614 TNRINAGGLV
+614 TNRINAGGLAS
-624 GGSTVWLAQYRSSCT
+624 GSTVWLAQYRSRCT

-654 ISGISGNVD
+654 IPGISGNVD
-663 ISAWK
+663 MSAWK

>member
-1 MFSLKKLL
+1 MFSLKKLF
-9 KKDTTSEQEA
+9 KKDTISEQEV
-19 VSQDSEYEILEV
+19 VSQDSEYEILEI

-41 IWVKKFFKVKKH
+41 IWLQNFFRVKKH
-53 VIITAVSGGAAIAA
+53 VIITAVSGGAVVVA

-79 HIGKQKS
+79 RIGKQKS
-86 TDVAAVIED
+86 TDVAAAIED

-104 EIKAP
+104 EMKAP

-135 LSGHE
+135 LSGHN

-151 DNEEQI
+151 DNEEKI
-157 EKLKSAYVGQN
+157 EKLKSAYAGQN

-180 DKDGIVLMPDL
+180 DKDGTVLMPDL

-217 TFAVMDNI
+217 TFAVMDDI

-236 QKEDPSKNR
+236 QKEDPSKHR
-245 ANSTPAV
+245 SNSSPAV
-252 SVPETTAAA
+252 SVPETTASA
-261 GEVNV
+261 GQVNV
-266 TTLKKSGDNIIY
+266 TALKKSGDNIIY

-284 TIQLTDDQVSKYTA
+284 TMQLTDDEAARYTA

-303 DNNSVSAYSGYIYET
+303 DDHSVSAYSGYIYET
-318 GKVQVTGGQ
+318 GKIQITGGQ
-327 ADVVTKFLVPEYN
+327 ADVVTKFLVPERN
-340 ISAENVEITD
+340 ISAENVEMTN
-350 NTTMLLADNVKETA
+350 NTTVFADNLKETA
-364 AESKETQNETKT
+364 AGTKETHSETKT
-376 SVGETVKESTK
+376 TGESTK
-387 AEETTQSQETT
+387 SEETTKGENT
-398 KSDNIKP
+398 KPSDNQ
-405 SNAEST
+405 SMA
-411 TAGKNYVLFSLEA
+411 ARKNYVLLSLEA
-424 ETETIYANGWQNI
+424 ETETVYADGWQNI

-444 RDSQAVTGWN
+444 RNSQAVTGWN

-462 FNADGSLGS
+462 FNGDGSLGS
-471 HLVIDISTYNGDI
+471 HLVIDVSTYNGDI
-484 NWNQVK
+484 DWDRVK
-490 AAGIDYAIIRV
+490 EAGIDYAIIRV

-513 DKRFDTNMRN
+513 DKRFDTNMSN

-554 ACSGY
+554 SCSGY

-591 NAFVQTVRG
+591 NAFVQTIRG
-600 SGYSAMVYANKDWM
+600 AGYSAMVYANKDWM
-614 TNRINAGGLV
+614 TNRINAGGLAS
-624 GGSTVWLAQYRSSCT
+624 GSTVWLAQYRSRCT

-654 ISGISGNVD
+654 IPGISGNVD
-663 ISAWK
+663 MSAWK

>member
-1 MFSLKKLL
+1 MFSLKKLF
-9 KKDTTSEQEA
+9 KKDTISEQEV
-19 VSQDSEYEILEV
+19 VSQDSEYEILEI

-41 IWVKKFFKVKKH
+41 IWLQNFFRVKKH
-53 VIITAVSGGAAIAA
+53 VIITAVSGGAVVVA

-79 HIGKQKS
+79 RIGKQKS
-86 TDVAAVIED
+86 TDVAAAIED

-104 EIKAP
+104 EMKAP

-135 LSGHE
+135 LSGHN

-157 EKLKSAYVGQN
+157 EKLKSAYAGQN

-180 DKDGIVLMPDL
+180 DKDGTVLMPDL

-217 TFAVMDNI
+217 TFAVMDDI

-236 QKEDPSKNR
+236 QKEDPSKHR
-245 ANSTPAV
+245 SNSSPAV
-252 SVPETTAAA
+252 SVPETTASA
-261 GEVNV
+261 GQVNV
-266 TTLKKSGDNIIY
+266 TALKKSGDNIIY

-284 TIQLTDDQVSKYTA
+284 TMQLTDDEAARYTA

-303 DNNSVSAYSGYIYET
+303 DDHSVSAYSGYIYET
-318 GKVQVTGGQ
+318 GKIQITGGQ
-327 ADVVTKFLVPEYN
+327 ADVVTKFLVPERN
-340 ISAENVEITD
+340 ISAENVEMIN
-350 NTTMLLADNVKETA
+350 NTTVFADNLKETA
-364 AESKETQNETKT
+364 AGTKETQSETKT
-376 SVGETVKESTK
+376 TGESTK
-387 AEETTQSQETT
+387 SEETTKGENT
-398 KSDNIKP
+398 KPSDNQSMAAK
-405 SNAEST
+405 
-411 TAGKNYVLFSLEA
+411 KNYVLLSLEA
-424 ETETIYANGWQNI
+424 ETETVYADGWQNI

-444 RDSQAVTGWN
+444 RNSQAVTGWN

-462 FNADGSLGS
+462 FNGDGSLGS
-471 HLVIDISTYNGDI
+471 HLVIDVSTYNGDI
-484 NWNQVK
+484 DWNRVK
-490 AAGIDYAIIRV
+490 EAGIDYAIIRV

-513 DKRFDTNMRN
+513 DKRFDTNMSN

-554 ACSGY
+554 SCSGY

-591 NAFVQTVRG
+591 NAFVQTIRG
-600 SGYSAMVYANKDWM
+600 AGYSAMVYANKDWM
-614 TNRINAGGLV
+614 TNRINAGGLAS
-624 GGSTVWLAQYRSSCT
+624 GSTVWLAQYRSSCT

-654 ISGISGNVD
+654 IPGISGNVD
-663 ISAWK
+663 MSAWK

>member
-1 MFSLKKLL
+1 MFSLKKLF
-9 KKDTTSEQEA
+9 KKDTISEQEV
-19 VSQDSEYEILEV
+19 VSQDSEYEILEI

-41 IWVKKFFKVKKH
+41 IWLQNFFRVKKH
-53 VIITAVSGGAAIAA
+53 VIITAVSGGAVVVA

-79 HIGKQKS
+79 RIGKQKS
-86 TDVAAVIED
+86 TDVAAAIED

-104 EIKAP
+104 EMKAP

-135 LSGHE
+135 LSGHN

-151 DNEEQI
+151 DNEEKI
-157 EKLKSAYVGQN
+157 EKLKSAYAGQN

-180 DKDGIVLMPDL
+180 DKDGTVLMPDL

-217 TFAVMDNI
+217 TFAVMDDI

-236 QKEDPSKNR
+236 QKEDPSR
-245 ANSTPAV
+245 HRSNSSPAV
-252 SVPETTAAA
+252 SVPETTASA
-261 GEVNV
+261 GQVNV
-266 TTLKKSGDNIIY
+266 TALKKSGDNIIY

-284 TIQLTDDQVSKYTA
+284 TMQLTDDEAARYTA

-303 DNNSVSAYSGYIYET
+303 DDHSVSAYSGYIYET
-318 GKVQVTGGQ
+318 GKIQITGGQ
-327 ADVVTKFLVPEYN
+327 ADVVTKFLVPERN
-340 ISAENVEITD
+340 ISAENVEMIN
-350 NTTMLLADNVKETA
+350 NTTVFADNLKETA
-364 AESKETQNETKT
+364 AGTKETQSETKT
-376 SVGETVKESTK
+376 TGESTK
-387 AEETTQSQETT
+387 SEETTKGENT
-398 KSDNIKP
+398 KPSDNQ
-405 SNAEST
+405 SMA
-411 TAGKNYVLFSLEA
+411 ARKNYVLLSLEA
-424 ETETIYANGWQNI
+424 ETETVYADGWQNI

-444 RDSQAVTGWN
+444 RNSQAVTGWN

-462 FNADGSLGS
+462 FNGDGSLGS
-471 HLVIDISTYNGDI
+471 HLVIDVSSYNGDI
-484 NWNQVK
+484 DWNRVK
-490 AAGIDYAIIRV
+490 EAGIDYAIIRV

-513 DKRFDTNMRN
+513 DKRFDTNMSN

-591 NAFVQTVRG
+591 NAFVQTIRG
-600 SGYSAMVYANKDWM
+600 AGYSAMVYANKDWM
-614 TNRINAGGLV
+614 TNRINAGGLAS
-624 GGSTVWLAQYRSSCT
+624 GSTVWLAQYRSSCT

-654 ISGISGNVD
+654 IPGISGNVD
-663 ISAWK
+663 MSAWK

>member
-1 MFSLKKLL
+1 MFSLKKLF
-9 KKDTTSEQEA
+9 KKDTISEQEV
-19 VSQDSEYEILEV
+19 VSQDSEYEILEI

-41 IWVKKFFKVKKH
+41 IWLQNFFRVKKH
-53 VIITAVSGGAAIAA
+53 VIITAVSGGAVVVA

-79 HIGKQKS
+79 RIGKQKS
-86 TDVAAVIED
+86 TDVAAAIED

-104 EIKAP
+104 EMKAP

-135 LSGHE
+135 LSGHN

-151 DNEEQI
+151 DNEEKI
-157 EKLKSAYVGQN
+157 EKLKSAYAGQN

-180 DKDGIVLMPDL
+180 DKDGTVLMPDL

-206 KTPDAAEATVE
+206 KTLDAAEATVE
-217 TFAVMDNI
+217 TFAVMDDI

-236 QKEDPSKNR
+236 QKEDPSKHR
-245 ANSTPAV
+245 SNSSPTV
-252 SVPETTAAA
+252 SVPETTASA
-261 GEVNV
+261 GQVNV
-266 TTLKKSGDNIIY
+266 TALKKSGDNIIY

-284 TIQLTDDQVSKYTA
+284 TMQLTDDEAARYTA

-303 DNNSVSAYSGYIYET
+303 DDHSVSAYSGYIYET
-318 GKVQVTGGQ
+318 GKIQITGGQ
-327 ADVVTKFLVPEYN
+327 ADVVTKFLVPERN
-340 ISAENVEITD
+340 ISAENVEMIN
-350 NTTMLLADNVKETA
+350 NTTVFADNLKETA
-364 AESKETQNETKT
+364 AGTKETQSETKT
-376 SVGETVKESTK
+376 TGESTK
-387 AEETTQSQETT
+387 SEETTKGENT
-398 KSDNIKP
+398 KPSDNQ
-405 SNAEST
+405 SMASR
-411 TAGKNYVLFSLEA
+411 KNYVLLSLEA
-424 ETETIYANGWQNI
+424 ETETVYADGWQNI

-444 RDSQAVTGWN
+444 RNSQAVTGWN

-462 FNADGSLGS
+462 FNGDGSLGS
-471 HLVIDISTYNGDI
+471 HLVIDVSTYNGDI
-484 NWNQVK
+484 DWNRVK
-490 AAGIDYAIIRV
+490 EAGIDYAIIRV

-513 DKRFDTNMRN
+513 DKRFDTNMSN

-554 ACSGY
+554 SCSGY

-591 NAFVQTVRG
+591 NAFVQTIRG
-600 SGYSAMVYANKDWM
+600 AGYSAMVYANKDWM
-614 TNRINAGGLV
+614 TNRINAGGLAS
-624 GGSTVWLAQYRSSCT
+624 GSTVWLAQYRSSCT

-654 ISGISGNVD
+654 IPGISGNVD
-663 ISAWK
+663 MSAWK

>member
-9 KKDTTSEQEA
+9 KKDKTSEQEVA
-19 VSQDSEYEILEV
+19 SQDSEYEILEI
-31 TELSFIQTAK
+31 TELSFIQTVK
-41 IWVKKFFKVKKH
+41 IWLRDFFRVKKH
-53 VIITAVSGGAAIAA
+53 VIITAAGGGAAVVA
-67 VAGIVITVSVVS
+67 VAATVITVAVVS
-79 HIGKQKS
+79 RIGKQKS

-104 EIKAP
+104 EMKAP

-116 AVADENTIT
+116 VVADENTIT

-157 EKLKSAYVGQN
+157 EKLKAAYAGQN

-180 DKDGIVLMPDL
+180 DKDGTVLMPDL

-217 TFAVMDNI
+217 TFAVMDDI

-245 ANSTPAV
+245 SNSSPAV
-252 SVPETTAAA
+252 SVPETTASA

-284 TIQLTDDQVSKYTA
+284 TMQLTDDEAARYTA

-303 DNNSVSAYSGYIYET
+303 DDNSVSAYSGYIYET
-318 GKVQVTGGQ
+318 GKVRVTGGEES
-327 ADVVTKFLVPEYN
+327 VVTKFIVPERN

-350 NTTMLLADNVKETA
+350 NTTVLADNLKETEA
-364 AESKETQNETKT
+364 GTKGTQSETKT
-376 SVGETVKESTK
+376 TGESTK
-387 AEETTQSQETT
+387 TEETSKTEETTKGENTRP
-398 KSDNIKP
+398 SDNQ
-405 SNAEST
+405 ST
-411 TAGKNYVLFSLEA
+411 TARKNYVLLSLEA
-424 ETETIYANGWQNI
+424 ETETVYADGWQNV

-444 RDSQAVTGWN
+444 RNSQAVTGWN

-462 FNADGSLGS
+462 FNGDGSLGS
-471 HLVIDISTYNGDI
+471 HLVIDVSTYNGDI

-624 GGSTVWLAQYRSSCT
+624 AGSTVWLAQYRSSCT

-654 ISGISGNVD
+654 IPGISGNVD
-663 ISAWK
+663 MSAWK

>member
-1 MFSLKKLL
+1 MFSLKKLF
-9 KKDTTSEQEA
+9 KKDTISEQEV
-19 VSQDSEYEILEV
+19 VSQDSEYEILEI

-41 IWVKKFFKVKKH
+41 IWLQDFFRVKKH
-53 VIITAVSGGAAIAA
+53 VIITAVCGGAVVVA

-79 HIGKQKS
+79 RIGKQKS
-86 TDVAAVIED
+86 TDVAAAIED

-104 EIKAP
+104 EMKAP

-135 LSGHE
+135 LSGHN

-151 DNEEQI
+151 DNEEKI
-157 EKLKSAYVGQN
+157 EKLKSAYAGQN

-180 DKDGIVLMPDL
+180 DKDGTVLMPDL

-217 TFAVMDNI
+217 TFAVMDDI

-245 ANSTPAV
+245 SNSSPAV
-252 SVPETTAAA
+252 SVPETTASA

-266 TTLKKSGDNIIY
+266 TALKKSGDNIIY

-284 TIQLTDDQVSKYTA
+284 TMQLTDDEAARYTA

-303 DNNSVSAYSGYIYET
+303 DDHSVSAYSGYIYET
-318 GKVQVTGGQ
+318 GKIQITGGQ
-327 ADVVTKFLVPEYN
+327 ADVVTKFLVPERN
-340 ISAENVEITD
+340 ISAENVEMTN
-350 NTTMLLADNVKETA
+350 NTTVFADNLKETA
-364 AESKETQNETKT
+364 AGTKETQSETKT
-376 SVGETVKESTK
+376 TGESTK
-387 AEETTQSQETT
+387 SEETTKGENT
-398 KSDNIKP
+398 KPSDNQ
-405 SNAEST
+405 SMA
-411 TAGKNYVLFSLEA
+411 ARKNYVLLSLEA
-424 ETETIYANGWQNI
+424 ETETVYADGWQNI

-444 RDSQAVTGWN
+444 RNSQAVTGWN

-462 FNADGSLGS
+462 FNGDGSLGS
-471 HLVIDISTYNGDI
+471 HLVIDVSTYNGDI
-484 NWNQVK
+484 DWNRVK

-573 NGSGRGD
+573 NGRGRGD

-591 NAFVQTVRG
+591 NAFVQTIRG
-600 SGYSAMVYANKDWM
+600 AGYSAMVYANKDWM
-614 TNRINAGGLV
+614 TNRINAGGLAS
-624 GGSTVWLAQYRSSCT
+624 GSTVWLAQYRSSCT
-639 YGGSYQMWQFTESGS
+639 YAVSYTHLRAHET
-654 ISGISGNVD
+654 
-663 ISAWK
+663 
-668 Y
+668 

>member
-1 MFSLKKLL
+1 MFSLKKLF
-9 KKDTTSEQEA
+9 KKDTISEQEV
-19 VSQDSEYEILEV
+19 VSQDSEYEILEI

-41 IWVKKFFKVKKH
+41 IWLQNFFRVKKH
-53 VIITAVSGGAAIAA
+53 VIITAVSGGAVVVA

-79 HIGKQKS
+79 RIGKQKS
-86 TDVAAVIED
+86 TDVAAAIED

-104 EIKAP
+104 EMKAP

-135 LSGHE
+135 LSGHN

-151 DNEEQI
+151 DNEEKI
-157 EKLKSAYVGQN
+157 EKLKSAYAGQN

-180 DKDGIVLMPDL
+180 DKDGTVLMPDL

-217 TFAVMDNI
+217 TFAVMDDI

-236 QKEDPSKNR
+236 QKEDPSKHR
-245 ANSTPAV
+245 SNSSPAV
-252 SVPETTAAA
+252 SVPETTASA
-261 GEVNV
+261 GQVNV
-266 TTLKKSGDNIIY
+266 TALKKSGDNIIY

-284 TIQLTDDQVSKYTA
+284 TMQLTDDEAARYTA

-303 DNNSVSAYSGYIYET
+303 DDHSVFAYSGYIYET
-318 GKVQVTGGQ
+318 GKIQITGGQ
-327 ADVVTKFLVPEYN
+327 ADVVTKFLVPERN
-340 ISAENVEITD
+340 ISAENVEMIN
-350 NTTMLLADNVKETA
+350 NTTVFADNLKETA
-364 AESKETQNETKT
+364 AGTKETQSETKT
-376 SVGETVKESTK
+376 TGESTK
-387 AEETTQSQETT
+387 SEETTKGENT
-398 KSDNIKP
+398 KPSDNQ
-405 SNAEST
+405 SMA
-411 TAGKNYVLFSLEA
+411 ARKNYVLLSLEA
-424 ETETIYANGWQNI
+424 ETETVYADGWQNI

-444 RDSQAVTGWN
+444 RNSQAVTGWN

-462 FNADGSLGS
+462 FNGDGSLGS
-471 HLVIDISTYNGDI
+471 HLVIDVSTYNGDI
-484 NWNQVK
+484 DWNRVK
-490 AAGIDYAIIRV
+490 EAGIDYAIIRV

-513 DKRFDTNMRN
+513 DKRFDTNMSN

-554 ACSGY
+554 SCSGY

-591 NAFVQTVRG
+591 NAFVQTIRG
-600 SGYSAMVYANKDWM
+600 AGYSAMVYANKDWM
-614 TNRINAGGLV
+614 TNRINAGGLAS
-624 GGSTVWLAQYRSSCT
+624 GSTVWLAQYRSSCT

-654 ISGISGNVD
+654 IPGISGNVD
-663 ISAWK
+663 MSAWK

>member
-9 KKDTTSEQEA
+9 KKDTISEQEA
-19 VSQDSEYEILEV
+19 ASQDSEYEVLEV

-41 IWVKKFFKVKKH
+41 MWLRDFFRVKKH
-53 VIITAVSGGAAIAA
+53 VIITAVSSGAVVVA

-79 HIGKQKS
+79 RIGKQKS
-86 TDVAAVIED
+86 TDVVAAIED

-104 EIKAP
+104 EMKAP

-157 EKLKSAYVGQN
+157 EKLKAAYAGQN

-180 DKDGIVLMPDL
+180 DKDGTVLMPDL

-206 KTPDAAEATVE
+206 KTPEAAEATVE
-217 TFAVMDNI
+217 TFAVMDDI

-245 ANSTPAV
+245 SNSSPAV
-252 SVPETTAAA
+252 SVPETTASA

-266 TTLKKSGDNIIY
+266 TALKKSGDNIIY

-284 TIQLTDDQVSKYTA
+284 TMQLTDDEAARYTA

-303 DNNSVSAYSGYIYET
+303 DDHSVSAYSGYIYET
-318 GKVQVTGGQ
+318 GKIQITGGQ
-327 ADVVTKFLVPEYN
+327 ADVVTKFLVPERN
-340 ISAENVEITD
+340 ISTENVEMTN
-350 NTTMLLADNVKETA
+350 NTTVFADNLKETA
-364 AESKETQNETKT
+364 AGTKETQSETKT
-376 SVGETVKESTK
+376 TGESTK
-387 AEETTQSQETT
+387 SE
-398 KSDNIKP
+398 
-405 SNAEST
+405 
-411 TAGKNYVLFSLEA
+411 Y
-424 ETETIYANGWQNI
+424 IYADGWQNI

-444 RDSQAVTGWN
+444 RNSQAVTGWN

-462 FNADGSLGS
+462 FNGDGSLGS
-471 HLVIDISTYNGDI
+471 HLVIDVSTYNGDI
-484 NWNQVK
+484 DWNRVK

-573 NGSGRGD
+573 NGRGRGD

-591 NAFVQTVRG
+591 NAFVQTIRG
-600 SGYSAMVYANKDWM
+600 AGYSAMLYANKDWM
-614 TNRINAGGLV
+614 NNRINAGGLV
-624 GGSTVWLAQYRSSCT
+624 SGSTVWLAQYRSSCT

-654 ISGISGNVD
+654 IPGISGNVD
-663 ISAWK
+663 MSAWK

>member
-1 MFSLKKLL
+1 MFSLKKLF
-9 KKDTTSEQEA
+9 KKDTISEQEV
-19 VSQDSEYEILEV
+19 VSQDSEYEILEI

-41 IWVKKFFKVKKH
+41 IWLQNFFRVKKH
-53 VIITAVSGGAAIAA
+53 VIITAVSGGAVVVA

-79 HIGKQKS
+79 RIGKQKS
-86 TDVAAVIED
+86 TDVAAAIED

-104 EIKAP
+104 EMKAP

-135 LSGHE
+135 LSGHN

-151 DNEEQI
+151 DNEEKI
-157 EKLKSAYVGQN
+157 EKLKSAYAGQN

-180 DKDGIVLMPDL
+180 DKDGTVLMPDL

-217 TFAVMDNI
+217 TFAVMDDI

-236 QKEDPSKNR
+236 QKEDPSR
-245 ANSTPAV
+245 HRSNSSPAV
-252 SVPETTAAA
+252 SVPETTASA
-261 GEVNV
+261 GQVNV
-266 TTLKKSGDNIIY
+266 TALKKSGDNIIY

-284 TIQLTDDQVSKYTA
+284 TMQLTDDEAARYTA

-303 DNNSVSAYSGYIYET
+303 DDHSVSAYSGYIYET
-318 GKVQVTGGQ
+318 GKIQITGGQ
-327 ADVVTKFLVPEYN
+327 ADVVTKFLVPERN
-340 ISAENVEITD
+340 ISAENVEMIN
-350 NTTMLLADNVKETA
+350 NTTVFADNLKETA
-364 AESKETQNETKT
+364 AGTKETQSETKT
-376 SVGETVKESTK
+376 TGESTK
-387 AEETTQSQETT
+387 SEETTKGENT
-398 KSDNIKP
+398 KPSDNQ
-405 SNAEST
+405 SMA
-411 TAGKNYVLFSLEA
+411 ARKNYVLLSLEA
-424 ETETIYANGWQNI
+424 ETETVYADGWQNI

-444 RDSQAVTGWN
+444 RNSQAVTGWN

-462 FNADGSLGS
+462 FNGDGSLGS
-471 HLVIDISTYNGDI
+471 HLVIDVSTYNGDI
-484 NWNQVK
+484 DWNRVK
-490 AAGIDYAIIRV
+490 EAGIDYAIIRV

-513 DKRFDTNMRN
+513 DKRFDTNMSN

-554 ACSGY
+554 SCSGY

-591 NAFVQTVRG
+591 NAFVQTIRG
-600 SGYSAMVYANKDWM
+600 AGYSAMVYANKDWM
-614 TNRINAGGLV
+614 TNRINAGGLAS
-624 GGSTVWLAQYRSSCT
+624 GSTVWLAQYRSSCT

-654 ISGISGNVD
+654 IPGISGNVD
-663 ISAWK
+663 MSAWK

>member
-1 MFSLKKLL
+1 MFSLKKLF
-9 KKDTTSEQEA
+9 KKDTISEQEV
-19 VSQDSEYEILEV
+19 VSQDSEYEILEI

-41 IWVKKFFKVKKH
+41 IWLQDFFRVKKH
-53 VIITAVSGGAAIAA
+53 VIITAVCGGAVVVA

-79 HIGKQKS
+79 RIGKQKS
-86 TDVAAVIED
+86 TDVAAIED

-104 EIKAP
+104 EMKAP

-135 LSGHE
+135 LSGHN

-151 DNEEQI
+151 DNEEKI
-157 EKLKSAYVGQN
+157 EKLKSAYAGQN

-180 DKDGIVLMPDL
+180 DKDGTVLMPDL

-217 TFAVMDNI
+217 TFAVMDDI

-245 ANSTPAV
+245 SNSSPAV
-252 SVPETTAAA
+252 SVPETTASA

-266 TTLKKSGDNIIY
+266 TALKKSGDNIIY

-284 TIQLTDDQVSKYTA
+284 TMQLTDDEAARYTA

-303 DNNSVSAYSGYIYET
+303 DDRSVSAYSGYIYET
-318 GKVQVTGGQ
+318 GKIQITGGQ
-327 ADVVTKFLVPEYN
+327 ADVVTKFLVPEQN
-340 ISAENVEITD
+340 ISAENVEMTN
-350 NTTMLLADNVKETA
+350 NTTVFADNLKETA
-364 AESKETQNETKT
+364 AGTKETQSETKT
-376 SVGETVKESTK
+376 TGESTK
-387 AEETTQSQETT
+387 SEETTKGENT
-398 KSDNIKP
+398 KPSDNQ
-405 SNAEST
+405 SMA
-411 TAGKNYVLFSLEA
+411 ARKNYVLLSLEA
-424 ETETIYANGWQNI
+424 ETETVYADGWQNI

-444 RDSQAVTGWN
+444 RNSQAVTGWN

-462 FNADGSLGS
+462 FNGDGSLGS
-471 HLVIDISTYNGDI
+471 HLVIDVSTYNGDI
-484 NWNQVK
+484 DWNRVK

-513 DKRFDTNMRN
+513 DKRFDANMRN

-591 NAFVQTVRG
+591 NAFVQTIRG
-600 SGYSAMVYANKDWM
+600 AGYSAMVYANKDWM
-614 TNRINAGGLV
+614 TNRINAGGLAS
-624 GGSTVWLAQYRSSCT
+624 GSTVWLAQYRSSCT

-654 ISGISGNVD
+654 IPGISGNVD
-663 ISAWK
+663 MSAWK

>member
-1 MFSLKKLL
+1 MFSLKKLF
-9 KKDTTSEQEA
+9 KKDTISEQEV
-19 VSQDSEYEILEV
+19 VSQDSEYEILEI

-41 IWVKKFFKVKKH
+41 IWLQNFFRVKKH
-53 VIITAVSGGAAIAA
+53 VIITAVSGGAVVVA

-79 HIGKQKS
+79 RIGKQKS
-86 TDVAAVIED
+86 TDVAAAIED

-104 EIKAP
+104 EMKAP

-135 LSGHE
+135 LSGHN

-151 DNEEQI
+151 DNEEKI
-157 EKLKSAYVGQN
+157 EKLKSAYAGQN

-180 DKDGIVLMPDL
+180 DKDGTVLMPDL

-217 TFAVMDNI
+217 TFAVMDDI

-236 QKEDPSKNR
+236 QKEDPSKHR
-245 ANSTPAV
+245 SNSSPAV
-252 SVPETTAAA
+252 SVPETTASA
-261 GEVNV
+261 GQVNV
-266 TTLKKSGDNIIY
+266 TALKKSGDNIIY

-284 TIQLTDDQVSKYTA
+284 TMQLTDDEAARYTA

-303 DNNSVSAYSGYIYET
+303 DDHSVSAYSGYIYET
-318 GKVQVTGGQ
+318 GKIQITGGQ
-327 ADVVTKFLVPEYN
+327 ADVVTKFLVPERN
-340 ISAENVEITD
+340 ISAENVEMIN
-350 NTTMLLADNVKETA
+350 NTTVFADNLKETA
-364 AESKETQNETKT
+364 AGTKETQSETKT
-376 SVGETVKESTK
+376 TGESTK
-387 AEETTQSQETT
+387 SEETTKGENT
-398 KSDNIKP
+398 KPSDNQ
-405 SNAEST
+405 SMA
-411 TAGKNYVLFSLEA
+411 ARKNYVLLSLEA
-424 ETETIYANGWQNI
+424 ETETVYADGWQNI

-444 RDSQAVTGWN
+444 RNSQAVTGWN

-462 FNADGSLGS
+462 FNGDGSLGS
-471 HLVIDISTYNGDI
+471 HLVIDVSTYNGDI
-484 NWNQVK
+484 DWNRVK
-490 AAGIDYAIIRV
+490 EAGIDYAIIRV

-513 DKRFDTNMRN
+513 DKRFDTNMSN

-554 ACSGY
+554 SCSGY

-591 NAFVQTVRG
+591 NAFVQTIRG
-600 SGYSAMVYANKDWM
+600 AGYSAMVYANKDWM
-614 TNRINAGGLV
+614 TNRINAGVLAS
-624 GGSTVWLAQYRSSCT
+624 GSTVWLAQYRSSCT

-654 ISGISGNVD
+654 IPGISGNVD
-663 ISAWK
+663 MSAWK

>member
-1 MFSLKKLL
+1 MFSLKKLF
-9 KKDTTSEQEA
+9 KKDTISEQEV
-19 VSQDSEYEILEV
+19 VSQDSEYEILEI

-41 IWVKKFFKVKKH
+41 IWLQNFFRVKKH
-53 VIITAVSGGAAIAA
+53 VIITAVSGGAVVVA

-79 HIGKQKS
+79 RIGKQKS
-86 TDVAAVIED
+86 TDVAAAIED

-104 EIKAP
+104 EMKAP

-135 LSGHE
+135 LLGHN

-151 DNEEQI
+151 DNEEKI
-157 EKLKSAYVGQN
+157 EKLKSAYAGQN

-180 DKDGIVLMPDL
+180 DKDGTVLMPDL

-217 TFAVMDNI
+217 TFAVMDDI

-236 QKEDPSKNR
+236 QKEDPSKHR
-245 ANSTPAV
+245 SNSSPAV
-252 SVPETTAAA
+252 SVPETTASA
-261 GEVNV
+261 GQVNV
-266 TTLKKSGDNIIY
+266 TALKKSGDNIIY

-284 TIQLTDDQVSKYTA
+284 TMQLTDDEAARYTA

-303 DNNSVSAYSGYIYET
+303 DDHSVSAYSGYIYET
-318 GKVQVTGGQ
+318 GKIQITGGQ
-327 ADVVTKFLVPEYN
+327 ADVVTKFLVPERN
-340 ISAENVEITD
+340 ISAENVEMIN
-350 NTTMLLADNVKETA
+350 NTTVFADNLKETA
-364 AESKETQNETKT
+364 AGTKETQSETKT
-376 SVGETVKESTK
+376 TGESTK
-387 AEETTQSQETT
+387 SEETTKGENT
-398 KSDNIKP
+398 KPSDNQ
-405 SNAEST
+405 SMA
-411 TAGKNYVLFSLEA
+411 ARKNYVLLSLEA
-424 ETETIYANGWQNI
+424 ETETVYADGWQNI

-444 RDSQAVTGWN
+444 RNSQAVTGWN

-462 FNADGSLGS
+462 FNGDGSLGS
-471 HLVIDISTYNGDI
+471 HLVIDVSTYNGDI
-484 NWNQVK
+484 DWNRVK
-490 AAGIDYAIIRV
+490 EAGIDYAIIRV

-513 DKRFDTNMRN
+513 DKRFDANMSN

-591 NAFVQTVRG
+591 NAFVQTIRG
-600 SGYSAMVYANKDWM
+600 AGYSAMVYANKDWM
-614 TNRINAGGLV
+614 TNRINAGGLAS
-624 GGSTVWLAQYRSSCT
+624 GSTVWLAQYRSSCT

-654 ISGISGNVD
+654 IPGISGNVD
-663 ISAWK
+663 MSAWK

>member
-9 KKDTTSEQEA
+9 KKDTISEQEA
-19 VSQDSEYEILEV
+19 ASQDSEYEVLEV
-31 TELSFIQTAK
+31 TQLSFIQTAK
-41 IWVKKFFKVKKH
+41 IWLRDFFRVKKH
-53 VIITAVSGGAAIAA
+53 VIITAVSGGAVVVA
-67 VAGIVITVSVVS
+67 VAGIVVTVSVVS
-79 HIGKQKS
+79 RIGKQKS

-104 EIKAP
+104 EMKAP
-109 VLSLYLE
+109 VLSLYLG

-135 LSGHE
+135 LTGHN

-157 EKLKSAYVGQN
+157 EKLKSAYAGQN
-168 VEDVDKEVYEDD
+168 VEDVDTEVYEDD
-180 DKDGIVLMPDL
+180 DKDGTVIMPDL
-191 ETGTYTLVVQAEEGY
+191 ETGTYTLVAQAEEGY

-217 TFAVMDNI
+217 TFAVIDDI

-245 ANSTPAV
+245 SNSSPAV
-252 SVPETTAAA
+252 SVPETTASA

-266 TTLKKSGDNIIY
+266 TALKKSGDNIIY

-284 TIQLTDDQVSKYTA
+284 TMQLTDDETARYTV

-303 DNNSVSAYSGYIYET
+303 DDQSVSAYSGYIYET
-318 GKVQVTGGQ
+318 GKIQITGGQ
-327 ADVVTKFLVPEYN
+327 ADVVTKFLVPEQN
-340 ISAENVEITD
+340 ISAENVEMTK
-350 NTTMLLADNVKETA
+350 TTTVFADKLKKTA
-364 AESKETQNETKT
+364 AGTKETQNETKT
-376 SVGETVKESTK
+376 TGESTK
-387 AEETTQSQETT
+387 SEETFKTEENTRTEETTKGENT
-398 KSDNIKP
+398 KPSDNQ
-405 SNAEST
+405 ST
-411 TAGKNYVLFSLEA
+411 TARKNYVLLSIEA
-424 ETETIYANGWQNI
+424 ETETVYADGWQSI

-444 RDSQAVTGWN
+444 RNSQAVTGWN

-462 FNADGSLGS
+462 FNGDGSLGS
-471 HLVIDISTYNGDI
+471 HLVIDVSTYNGDI
-484 NWNQVK
+484 DWNRVK

-573 NGSGRGD
+573 NGKGRGD

-591 NAFVQTVRG
+591 NAFVQTIRG
-600 SGYSAMVYANKDWM
+600 AGYSAMVYANKDWM

-624 GGSTVWLAQYRSSCT
+624 SGSTVWLAQYRSSCT

-654 ISGISGNVD
+654 IPGISGNVD
-663 ISAWK
+663 MSAWK

>member
-1 MFSLKKLL
+1 MFSLKKLF
-9 KKDTTSEQEA
+9 KKDTISEQEV
-19 VSQDSEYEILEV
+19 VSQDSEYEILEI

-41 IWVKKFFKVKKH
+41 IWLQNFFRVKKH
-53 VIITAVSGGAAIAA
+53 VIITAVSGGAVVVA

-79 HIGKQKS
+79 RIGKQKS
-86 TDVAAVIED
+86 TDVAAAIED

-104 EIKAP
+104 EMKAP

-135 LSGHE
+135 LSGHN

-151 DNEEQI
+151 DNEEKI
-157 EKLKSAYVGQN
+157 EKLKSAYAGQN

-180 DKDGIVLMPDL
+180 DKDGTVLMPDL

-217 TFAVMDNI
+217 TFAVMDDI

-236 QKEDPSKNR
+236 QKEDPSR
-245 ANSTPAV
+245 HRSNSSPAV
-252 SVPETTAAA
+252 SVPETTASA
-261 GEVNV
+261 GQVNV
-266 TTLKKSGDNIIY
+266 TALKKSGDNIIY

-284 TIQLTDDQVSKYTA
+284 TMQLTDDEAARYTA

-303 DNNSVSAYSGYIYET
+303 DDHSVSAYSGYIYET
-318 GKVQVTGGQ
+318 GKIQITGGQ
-327 ADVVTKFLVPEYN
+327 ADVVTKFLVPERN
-340 ISAENVEITD
+340 ISAENVEMIN
-350 NTTMLLADNVKETA
+350 NTTVFADNLKETA
-364 AESKETQNETKT
+364 AGTKETQSETKT
-376 SVGETVKESTK
+376 TGESTK
-387 AEETTQSQETT
+387 SEETTKGENT
-398 KSDNIKP
+398 KPSDNQ
-405 SNAEST
+405 SMA
-411 TAGKNYVLFSLEA
+411 ARKNYVLLSLEA
-424 ETETIYANGWQNI
+424 ETETVYADGWQNI

-444 RDSQAVTGWN
+444 RNSQAVTGWN

-462 FNADGSLGS
+462 FNGDGSLGS
-471 HLVIDISTYNGDI
+471 HLVIDVSTYNGDI
-484 NWNQVK
+484 DWDRVK
-490 AAGIDYAIIRV
+490 EAGIDYAIIRV

-513 DKRFDTNMRN
+513 DKRFDTNMSN

-554 ACSGY
+554 SCSGY

-591 NAFVQTVRG
+591 NAFVQTIRG
-600 SGYSAMVYANKDWM
+600 AGYSAMVYANKDWM
-614 TNRINAGGLV
+614 TNRINAGGLAS
-624 GGSTVWLAQYRSSCT
+624 GSTVWLAQYRSSCT

-654 ISGISGNVD
+654 IPGISGNVD
-663 ISAWK
+663 MSAWK

>member
-9 KKDTTSEQEA
+9 KKDTISEQEA
-19 VSQDSEYEILEV
+19 ASQDSEYEVLEV

-41 IWVKKFFKVKKH
+41 MWLRDFFRVKKH
-53 VIITAVSGGAAIAA
+53 VIITAVSGGAVVVA

-79 HIGKQKS
+79 RIGKQKS
-86 TDVAAVIED
+86 TDVAAAIED

-104 EIKAP
+104 EMKAP

-157 EKLKSAYVGQN
+157 EKLKAAYAGQN

-180 DKDGIVLMPDL
+180 DKDGTVLMPDL

-206 KTPDAAEATVE
+206 KTPEAAEATVE
-217 TFAVMDNI
+217 TFAVMDDI

-245 ANSTPAV
+245 SNSSPAV
-252 SVPETTAAA
+252 SVPETTASA

-266 TTLKKSGDNIIY
+266 TALKKSGDNIIY

-284 TIQLTDDQVSKYTA
+284 TMQLTDDEVARYTA

-303 DNNSVSAYSGYIYET
+303 DDHSVSAYSGYIYET
-318 GKVQVTGGQ
+318 GKIQITGGQ
-327 ADVVTKFLVPEYN
+327 ADVVTKFLVPERN
-340 ISAENVEITD
+340 ISTENVEMTN
-350 NTTMLLADNVKETA
+350 NTTVFADNLKETA
-364 AESKETQNETKT
+364 AGTKETQSETKT
-376 SVGETVKESTK
+376 TGESTK
-387 AEETTQSQETT
+387 SEETSKTEETTKGENT
-398 KSDNIKP
+398 KPSDNQ
-405 SNAEST
+405 SMA
-411 TAGKNYVLFSLEA
+411 ARKNYVLLSLEA
-424 ETETIYANGWQNI
+424 ETETVYADGWQNI

-444 RDSQAVTGWN
+444 RNSQAVTGWN

-462 FNADGSLGS
+462 FNGDGSLGS
-471 HLVIDISTYNGDI
+471 HLVIDVSTYNGDI
-484 NWNQVK
+484 DWNRVK
-490 AAGIDYAIIRV
+490 EAGIDYAIIRV

-591 NAFVQTVRG
+591 NAFVQTIRG
-600 SGYSAMVYANKDWM
+600 AGYSAMVYANKDWM
-614 TNRINAGGLV
+614 TNRINAGGLAS
-624 GGSTVWLAQYRSSCT
+624 GSTVWLAQYRSSCT

-654 ISGISGNVD
+654 IPGISGNVD
-663 ISAWK
+663 MSAWK

>member
-1 MFSLKKLL
+1 MFSLKKLF
-9 KKDTTSEQEA
+9 KKDTISEQEV
-19 VSQDSEYEILEV
+19 VSQDSEYEILEI

-41 IWVKKFFKVKKH
+41 IWLQNFFRVKKH
-53 VIITAVSGGAAIAA
+53 VIITAVSGGAVVVA

-79 HIGKQKS
+79 RIGKQKS
-86 TDVAAVIED
+86 TDVAAAIED

-104 EIKAP
+104 EMKAP

-135 LSGHE
+135 LSGHN

-151 DNEEQI
+151 DNEEKI
-157 EKLKSAYVGQN
+157 EKLKSAYAGQN

-180 DKDGIVLMPDL
+180 DKDGTVLMPDL

-217 TFAVMDNI
+217 TFAVMDDI

-236 QKEDPSKNR
+236 QKEDPSKHR
-245 ANSTPAV
+245 SNSSPAV
-252 SVPETTAAA
+252 SVPETTASA
-261 GEVNV
+261 GQVNV
-266 TTLKKSGDNIIY
+266 TALKKSGDNIIY

-284 TIQLTDDQVSKYTA
+284 TMQLTDDEAARYTA

-303 DNNSVSAYSGYIYET
+303 DDHSVPAYSGYIYET
-318 GKVQVTGGQ
+318 GKIQITGGQ
-327 ADVVTKFLVPEYN
+327 ADVVTKFLVPERN
-340 ISAENVEITD
+340 ISAENVEMIN
-350 NTTMLLADNVKETA
+350 NTTVFADNLKETA
-364 AESKETQNETKT
+364 AGTKETQSETKT
-376 SVGETVKESTK
+376 TGESTK
-387 AEETTQSQETT
+387 SEETTKGENT
-398 KSDNIKP
+398 KPSDNQ
-405 SNAEST
+405 SMA
-411 TAGKNYVLFSLEA
+411 ARKNYVLLSLEA
-424 ETETIYANGWQNI
+424 ETETVYADGWQNI

-444 RDSQAVTGWN
+444 RNSQAVTGWN

-462 FNADGSLGS
+462 FNGDGSLGS
-471 HLVIDISTYNGDI
+471 HLVIDVSTYNGDI
-484 NWNQVK
+484 DWNRVK
-490 AAGIDYAIIRV
+490 EAGIDYAIIRV

-580 KISVAERTAVI
+580 KISVAERTAVN
-591 NAFVQTVRG
+591 NAFVQTIRG
-600 SGYSAMVYANKDWM
+600 AGYSAMVYANKDWM
-614 TNRINAGGLV
+614 TNRINAGGLAS
-624 GGSTVWLAQYRSSCT
+624 GSTVWLAQYRSSCT

-654 ISGISGNVD
+654 IPGISGNVD
-663 ISAWK
+663 MSAWK